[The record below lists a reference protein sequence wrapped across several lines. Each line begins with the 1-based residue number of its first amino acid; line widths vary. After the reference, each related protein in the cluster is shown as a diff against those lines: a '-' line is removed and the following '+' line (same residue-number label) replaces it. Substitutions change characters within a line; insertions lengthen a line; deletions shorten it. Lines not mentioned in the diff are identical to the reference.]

1 MKKRLLLFLAAVLFF
16 SNSLYAQFSV
26 VSSSPSEGQTG
37 VATNTNITIT
47 FSSAIDTSQHFGFNG
62 WALDVFDISPSS
74 DVTIN
79 NISYSKDLKTAT
91 FNVTNTANID
101 FSWIILTARSSGGL
115 YLNKPFVLNY
125 STASSGG
132 SHSVSGTL
140 TYNGTHPHN
149 AVIGLTTTPPTYL
162 ANPLKTASGSGATT
176 SSVNIGGAPTIL
188 YSTNV
193 SNVDGTY
200 AINNVR
206 NGKYYPIAIE
216 DVNGDGNFNI
226 LNGDAA
232 GYLDANHDGNP
243 DSIVVKDANTS
254 NVNFSLKSYG
264 YAKAST
270 YLSKAETE
278 AAKYATDQQLYYI
291 VSTDPTVGSD
301 GLATIWAY
309 IFFSPTQKLSTV
321 VFGSAGGVQSDTTSN
336 YNNIVSKLNSS
347 GFNTVQAN
355 SKFVNPLPTNFVDS
369 DVAMK
374 TADNA
379 NSNTGANFRTYYSGT
394 NDSLTVTMEAG
405 MAGKKYPADTT
416 KNVWTVT
423 FNGYENLNSPGFTGT
438 SYYVLI
444 DMSTGNVL
452 TTGGIAT
459 GIETSPQQ
467 KPEKISL
474 AQNYPNPFNP
484 STNIDF
490 SIPQTSHVELT
501 VFDILGKK
509 VATLINNRMS
519 AGNHTIR
526 FDASRLSS
534 GVYFYRLYTGGQ
546 SITKK
551 LTLIK

>member
-1 MKKRLLLFLAAVLFF
+1 MKKGLLLFFAVSFIIT
-16 SNSLYAQFSV
+16 NSLYAQFSV
-26 VSSSPSEGQTG
+26 VSSTPSEGKTG
-37 VATNTNITIT
+37 VATTTSINIT
-47 FSSAIDTSQHFGFNG
+47 FSAAIDTSQHFGFNG
-62 WALDVFDISPSS
+62 WALDVFDISPSN
-74 DVTIN
+74 DITIN
-79 NISYSKDLKTAT
+79 SVTYSKDLKTAI
-91 FNVTNTANID
+91 FNVTNTANVD
-101 FSWIILTARSSGGL
+101 FSWIILTARSNSGQ
-115 YLNKPFVLNY
+115 YLDKPFVLNY
-125 STASSGG
+125 STSSSGG
-132 SHSVSGTL
+132 TNTVSGTL

-162 ANPLKTASGSGATT
+162 SNPLKISSGTGAST
-176 SSVNIGGAPTIL
+176 SSVNIGGAPIIL

-193 SNVDGTY
+193 SGTDGTY
-200 AINNVR
+200 TIKNVR
-206 NGKYYPIAIE
+206 NGTYYPIAIE
-216 DVNGDGNFNI
+216 DVNSDGNFNL

-243 DSIVVKDANTS
+243 DSIKVDNANIS
-254 NVNFSLKSYG
+254 NIDFPLKSYG
-264 YAKAST
+264 YAKASA
-270 YLSKAETE
+270 YLSKAITE
-278 AAKYATDQQLYYI
+278 AAKYANDQQLYYI
-291 VSTDPTVGSD
+291 ISTDPTVGSD

-355 SKFVNPLPTNFVDS
+355 SKFVNPLPSNFVDS

-374 TADNA
+374 TAD
-379 NSNTGANFRTYYSGT
+379 GANTNSGTSFRNYYSVT
-394 NDSLTVTMEAG
+394 NDSLTVTMVAG

-416 KNVWTVT
+416 KNVWTIT
-423 FNGYENLNSPGFTGT
+423 YNGYENLNTAGFTGT

-452 TTGGIAT
+452 TTGGVAT
-459 GIETSPQQ
+459 GIQSSPVQ
-467 KPEKISL
+467 KPSKISL
-474 AQNYPNPFNP
+474 EQNYPNPFNP

-490 SIPQTSHVELT
+490 TITQASHVKLS
-501 VFDILGKK
+501 VFDILGRK
-509 VATLINNRMS
+509 VATLINNKMT
-519 AGNHTIR
+519 AGIHSIR

-534 GVYFYRLYTGGQ
+534 GVYFYRLDTGGQ